1 MKNMSARAALT
12 RNAKVSTFCRV
23 RKSMTQIHATCVE
36 IAGTGVLL
44 RGESGSGKSDLAL
57 RLIDAGARLVADD
70 RTNLVRDGD
79 RVFASAPREIAGLLE
94 VRGLGVVRHPA
105 VASGPVG
112 LVVDLVPTAR
122 VQRMPV
128 PRLEDLL
135 GLAVPAMDLA
145 PFEAGAAAKVRLAA
159 DMVAR
164 GRMPV
169 P

>member
-1 MKNMSARAALT
+1 
-12 RNAKVSTFCRV
+12 
-23 RKSMTQIHATCVE
+23 MTQIHATCVE

-70 RTNLVRDGD
+70 RTDLVRNGEF
-79 RVFASAPREIAGLLE
+79 VIASAPPDIAGLLE

-112 LVVDLVPTAR
+112 LVVDLVPADR
-122 VQRMPV
+122 VDRMPE
-128 PRLEDLL
+128 PRCQDLL

-164 GRMPV
+164 GIMPI